1 MPYIIPST
9 TIQFMKNTG
18 LSMSHENTLYFASES
33 AKNSYWS
40 SWMASNGQV
49 GVVNQTYQRANRNYC
64 RIQSA
69 MAVMYNV
76 DYMRFI
82 NTQFEDKWFYAFV
95 TAINYINNNTVEVE
109 YVLDPVMT
117 WMGTF
122 SLKQCFIDR
131 QHTLNDGIGNNIA
144 EEGISVGPY
153 VDENIRQSAN
163 YGRGSCV
170 IRIVVMNK
178 DEASATNFGGIYCP
192 AEYHDFE
199 TASAAANYISGLVE
213 QDLADNIV
221 NVLMVPTAFENP
233 GQISTGTFVQWA
245 KPYTDV
251 DGYVPKNKKL
261 FCYPYKYLMVDN
273 GEGSQY
279 EYKYEYFFTHP
290 SETSSGN
297 YEFGIYGI
305 SGNEVQVVCSPLS
318 YNGADAIAGF
328 TKEYDINMS
337 HFPVCAWGIDSY
349 AAYLAQKNAY
359 YRQDVVREGTTGLIN
374 IGTGALGGA
383 MKGLTSPTQTILG
396 GAIEGAGTQAVGEL
410 NDMATMVAN
419 HLIDNTIRPEAG
431 TQMRGSLNTD
441 LTFSQAQ
448 KKFFFHEKSIT
459 KNYAMMIDDYFTMF
473 GYRVGQIGTPNMNAR
488 PHWTYVK
495 TVGCDVGGNVPATD
509 KKLIENVF
517 DNGIR
522 FWHNL
527 NEMGNY
533 SLDNSPA

>member
-1 MPYIIPST
+1 MPYINPST

-33 AKNSYWS
+33 DKNSYWT
-40 SWMASNGQV
+40 SWMASHGQV

-64 RIQSA
+64 RIQST

-82 NTQFEDKWFYAFV
+82 NTQFEGKWFYAFV

-144 EEGISVGPY
+144 EEGLSVGPY
-153 VDENIRQSAN
+153 VDENVHDSAN
-163 YGRGSCV
+163 YGRGQCV
-170 IRIVVMNK
+170 IRVVIANP
-178 DEASATNFGGIYCP
+178 DEASATYFGGIYCP
-192 AEYHDFE
+192 AEYHDFS
-199 TASAAANYISGLVE
+199 TSVAAANYINGLVE
-213 QDLADNIV
+213 SDLADNIV
-221 NVLMVPTAFENP
+221 NVLMVPIAFQNP
-233 GQISTGTFVQWA
+233 GQISSGTFVQWA

-273 GEGSQY
+273 SEGSQY

-290 SETSSGN
+290 SATSSGN

-305 SGNEVQVVCSPLS
+305 SGNEVQVVCSPLA
-318 YNGADAIAGF
+318 YNGSTSEQGY

-337 HFPVCAWGIDSY
+337 HFPICAWSVDSY
-349 AAYLAQKNAY
+349 SAYLAQKNAY
-359 YRQDVVREGTTGLIN
+359 YPQDMAKEGAAGLIN
-374 IGTGALGGA
+374 MAGGA
-383 MKGLTSPTQTILG
+383 AKGAVRGLTSTDTTILG
-396 GAIEGAGTQAVGEL
+396 GAISGAISEGVNTLQ
-410 NDMATMVAN
+410 DMSTMVAN

-441 LTFSQAQ
+441 LTFSQGQ
-448 KKFFFHEKSIT
+448 KKFFFHEKTIT

-473 GYRVGQIGTPNMNAR
+473 GYRVGQVGTPNMNAR
-488 PHWTYVK
+488 PHFTYVK
-495 TVGCDVGGNVPATD
+495 TIGCDVSGNVPASD
-509 KKLIENVF
+509 KKIIESVF
-517 DNGIR
+517 DNGVR

-527 NEMGNY
+527 SEMGNY